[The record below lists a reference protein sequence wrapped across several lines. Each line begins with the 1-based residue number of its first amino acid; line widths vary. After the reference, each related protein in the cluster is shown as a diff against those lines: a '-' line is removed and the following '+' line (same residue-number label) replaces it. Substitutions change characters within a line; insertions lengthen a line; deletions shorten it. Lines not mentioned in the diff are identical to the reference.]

1 MKDETIKKYID
12 MAVKRTIEELKK
24 NGMIKEID
32 AAAYGDASEML
43 KTYFSGED
51 KDASIAYAIQALRF
65 DPYYRI
71 ISMYYEE
78 KRTLEEIA
86 DVLGVDVST
95 VVRNKKRLC
104 MAIYDNVGG

>member
-1 MKDETIKKYID
+1 MKDEEIKKYID
-12 MAVKRTIEELKK
+12 IAVKRTIYELKR
-24 NGMIKEID
+24 NGMIKETD
-32 AAAYGDASEML
+32 ATTYGDASEML
-43 KTYFSGED
+43 KTYFAGAD
-51 KDASIAYAIQALRF
+51 KDASIAYAIQAQRF

-86 DVLGVDVST
+86 DALGVDVST

-104 MAIYDNVGG
+104 ITIYENVGG